1 MNIQQ
6 LETYIHVVKL
16 RSFTKAAAKLNATQS
31 TVSMRI
37 SELEKELGVQLLD
50 RSQRQI
56 EMTAKG
62 RDLLHYASRVRSLVV
77 DIRTRVGDPTR
88 VTISIRIAAA
98 ELVALTWLPE
108 LVGKLN
114 EAYPQVQVD
123 LDVGLR
129 GRFYEQLRSGEV
141 DLCILPTNGAKLR
154 GLDYTP
160 IPPVTF
166 VFMAS
171 PMLNLPK
178 TALRPEQIGRI
189 PLIMLGP
196 NSVIA
201 EIQSD
206 WFQENGVAID
216 NTIRSNSMEISAGLV
231 RSGLGVSFLPREFYR
246 EELQSGR
253 MVELTVAPA
262 LPPVSFSIISMKER
276 PEYIQDIVQLAGNL
290 VTFSASNQTE

>member
-62 RDLLHYASRVRSLVV
+62 RDLLHYASQIQTLVMNVR
-77 DIRTRVGDPTR
+77 TCVGDPTQ
-88 VTISIRIAAA
+88 VTISVRIAAA
-98 ELVALTWLPE
+98 ELVALTWLPK
-108 LVGKLN
+108 LVERLN
-114 EAYPQVQVD
+114 AAYPQVQVD

-129 GRFYEQLRSGEV
+129 GRFYEQLLSGEV
-141 DLCILPTNGAKLR
+141 DLCILPTNGTKLSS
-154 GLDYTP
+154 LNYTP
-160 IPPVTF
+160 IPSVAF

-171 PMLNLPK
+171 PALNLPQ
-178 TALRPEQIGRI
+178 TAMHPEQIASI

-196 NSVIA
+196 NSVVA
-201 EIQSD
+201 EIQGD
-206 WFQENGVAID
+206 WFQGSGVAID
-216 NTIRSNSMEISAGLV
+216 NTIRSNSMGISAALV
-231 RSGLGVSFLPREFYR
+231 RSGLGISFLPREFYR
-246 EELQSGR
+246 DELRSGR
-253 MVELTVAPA
+253 MVEVPVFPE
-262 LPPVSFSIISMKER
+262 LPPVNFSIISKKKR
-276 PEYIQDIVQLAGNL
+276 PQYIKDIVDLARDV
-290 VTFSASNQTE
+290 VTHSAYHQSE